1 MNDVPN
7 TDNFPTLVDAMLR
20 LQHLSAGVPESA
32 RWRWLLFDQHLKS
45 GTRFCHGSAGPTV
58 SLGMPWLS
66 AECAQR
72 WLGSRLFFWPQGI
85 PRRLRVSIVS
95 SRLKQRLDEESWWFD
110 LLRTA
115 TLRSDPTHDVLCA
128 VTGTAAHRFV
138 CRAAELFGRS
148 LLEFQVDARD
158 RAVSIDEIAEWLARN
173 AECVAGNSL
182 PAVHES
188 DLLAEPTLVESYT
201 AGTHWTV
208 FVSPLLPVLNIS
220 TNPEHSVTEI
230 PCLSRQPITDRILFA
245 AGDRIQVL
253 RTRPAG
259 VIRSLLTQHVQ
270 DSERRKALVML
281 ASDAAGQIPAFSGE
295 SHGCMIPWLMKSCDG
310 ASSVSALQSSIR
322 CHPQSADSATP
333 PNPLPASTPLSHPD
347 DWLLHWTRSTVGPW
361 PDQEEQEFN
370 DELIL
375 GCRSSDRSA
384 LSTLLR
390 IVIEGRLW
398 ASSEAIRGGFRV
410 VSFTEVPLHEFR
422 SRRIYRKHRRRYDF
436 EPWGIA
442 IRRDV
447 LVAAGAR
454 PVEYGNEEIWRTM
467 AETSRPYFQNV
478 ESGDGWAKDEREWR
492 IADHV
497 HLNSLPESAVIVFV
511 DTAESRSVVEKQTP
525 WQVVV
530 VPDSSSHLS
539 CPDAAG

>member
-1 MNDVPN
+1 MNEVPN
-7 TDNFPTLVDAMLR
+7 TENSPTLAAAMHQ
-20 LQHLSAGVPESA
+20 LQRSSAGIPESA
-32 RWRWLLFDQHLKS
+32 RWRWLLFDQDLKS
-45 GTRFCHGSAGPTV
+45 GTKFCYGSAGPTV

-66 AECAQR
+66 AGCSQR

-115 TLRSDPTHDVLCA
+115 MLRSDPTHDVLCA

-158 RAVSIDEIAEWLARN
+158 KTVSVDQIVAWLAQS
-173 AECVAGNSL
+173 AGCVAWDSFA
-182 PAVHES
+182 AVTES
-188 DLLAEPTLVESYT
+188 DLVAEPSVVESYA
-201 AGTHWTV
+201 AGIHWSV
-208 FVSPLLPVLNIS
+208 FVSPPLTVLNNSANADPPAAGIQ
-220 TNPEHSVTEI
+220 E
-230 PCLSRQPITDRILFA
+230 LSRQPIADRILFA
-245 AGDRIQVL
+245 AGDRVQVL
-253 RTRPAG
+253 RTRPGG
-259 VIRSLLTQHVQ
+259 VIQTLLMQHVQ
-270 DSERRKALVML
+270 DSERRESLVLL
-281 ASDAAGQIPAFSGE
+281 ASDAAGQVPGTSMEANGCVIPWLVKSSGDDASIESILQSTVRCDLQSGE
-295 SHGCMIPWLMKSCDG
+295 STTQQDLW
-310 ASSVSALQSSIR
+310 A
-322 CHPQSADSATP
+322 
-333 PNPLPASTPLSHPD
+333 ASTPLSHPD

-361 PDQEEQEFN
+361 PDQAEQEFD

-384 LSTLLR
+384 LATLMR

-422 SRRIYRKHRRRYDF
+422 SRRTYRKHRRRYDF

-447 LVAAGAR
+447 LAAAGAR
-454 PVEYGNEEIWRTM
+454 PVEYGDEETWRTTTD
-467 AETSRPYFQNV
+467 ASRPYFQNV
-478 ESGDGWAKDEREWR
+478 GSGDGWTKDEREWR

-497 HLNSLPESAVIVFV
+497 QLNQLPVSAVAVFV
-511 DTAESRSVVEKQTP
+511 DSAESRGVVAKQTA

-530 VPDSSSHLS
+530 VPDASAPS
-539 CPDAAG
+539 CSVNS